1 MYEIAGGKML
11 HSTGDSARCS
21 VVTWRGGMEGGEA
34 QEERDT
40 GMLIADSLNCL
51 VETNYGFHIDSLLCF
66 QY

>member
-1 MYEIAGGKML
+1 MFCVHAEGW
-11 HSTGDSARCS
+11 D
-21 VVTWRGGMEGGEA
+21 GGEV

-51 VETNYGFHIDSLLCF
+51 VETNYGFHTDSLLSF

>member
-1 MYEIAGGKML
+1 
-11 HSTGDSARCS
+11 
-21 VVTWRGGMEGGEA
+21 MEGGEA